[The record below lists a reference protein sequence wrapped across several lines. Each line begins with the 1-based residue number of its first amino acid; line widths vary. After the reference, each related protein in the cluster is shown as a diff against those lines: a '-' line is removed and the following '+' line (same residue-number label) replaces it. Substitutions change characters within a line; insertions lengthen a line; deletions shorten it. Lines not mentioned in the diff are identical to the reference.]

1 MLGIGIN
8 RKVTHHHGYST
19 AKQHFFWKHIS
30 MDNTVING
38 RFPFATPLP
47 LLLSPLTL
55 PPTPYVRPTA
65 PALFPCSHPSA
76 ATPCPEHCPFP
87 LNLLYAPVP
96 FQILLILPLPLPL
109 PLPPA
114 SVAYPLL
121 MPLSLPLSLLLP
133 LNSNPCLFSFPLP
146 SSLCPLPLP
155 SDSFPLTLSPGS

>member
-96 FQILLILPLPLPL
+96 FQILLILPLPLTPAPAPCLCCLPPAHAPFPASIPASAPKLL
-109 PLPPA
+109 PLPVFFP
-114 SVAYPLL
+114 PPIF
-121 MPLSLPLSLLLP
+121 PLSLAPAL
-133 LNSNPCLFSFPLP
+133 
-146 SSLCPLPLP
+146 
-155 SDSFPLTLSPGS
+155 